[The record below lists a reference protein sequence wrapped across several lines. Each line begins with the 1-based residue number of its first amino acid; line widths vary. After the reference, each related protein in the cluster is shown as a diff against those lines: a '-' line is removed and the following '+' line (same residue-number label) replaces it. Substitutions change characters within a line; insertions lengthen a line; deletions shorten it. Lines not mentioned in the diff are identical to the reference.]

1 VLVLVVVLLALLPVL
16 DDTALLVLVLV
27 LELERELELPPEEPE
42 PDDDDEEETRV
53 PVSLI
58 SRELAPTLMVNVPAG
73 RIHAWVVV
81 SQ

>member
-16 DDTALLVLVLV
+16 DDTALLVLV

-42 PDDDDEEETRV
+42 PDDDDEEETSV
-53 PVSLI
+53 PVNLI
-58 SRELAPTLMVNVPAG
+58 SRELAPTLTVNVPAG